1 MNLGTT
7 SAMGMLMYAGY
18 IGGAAMLPQNVGGK
32 GFNAGQAHEILAPFI
47 EPISFAI
54 MILLLGIILGGL
66 GFLLTYNRKGIKSR
80 EII

>member
-1 MNLGTT
+1 
-7 SAMGMLMYAGY
+7 ML
-18 IGGAAMLPQNVGGK
+18 LQNVGGK
-32 GFNAGQAHEILAPFI
+32 GFNAGQAHVILAPFI

-66 GFLLTYNRKGIKSR
+66 GFLLTYNRKDTKSR